1 MNEAR
6 ISSSKLMFATAQPAK
21 SYAILAQLGI
31 KPNKL
36 NIYAAYRTMDIG
48 TNENSDFNAWTLGAN

>member
-1 MNEAR
+1 
-6 ISSSKLMFATAQPAK
+6 MFATAQPAK